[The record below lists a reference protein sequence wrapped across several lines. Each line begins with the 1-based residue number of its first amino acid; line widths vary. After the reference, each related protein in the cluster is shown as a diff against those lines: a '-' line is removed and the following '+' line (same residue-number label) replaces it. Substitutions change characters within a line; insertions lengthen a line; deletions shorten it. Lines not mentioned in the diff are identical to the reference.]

1 MAEPAIRDLPRLP
14 RIDPAW
20 RLPTEA
26 ELPYEDDE
34 RLAESD
40 YQLEPLGY
48 AFYGLR
54 GHYAGRTDVA
64 VHADMFVHYLR
75 VDEHGEVRLDEDGR
89 PIVDRLAPDVFVIFG
104 VPNRK
109 RDSYVTYDEGKP
121 PDFVLEVLSGSTW
134 RRDMGAKKTIYERM
148 GVQEYWILDPV
159 DAYIDPPPLRGFRRI
174 GDHYEPIDP
183 MPGAGIAYAS
193 EVLGLELRLA
203 DGVLRIRDPVAGEDL
218 RGPIELKEALEAE
231 TTARGREEV
240 LRREIEEAYRR
251 EKAAQ
256 NEGDFARRLAE
267 AKQLEAEAALLRKET
282 ALHQAES
289 ARDEAEAG
297 RLEAEARRREAE
309 AGRSDERRARVA
321 AEAAAE
327 QAAARIAELEARLRR
342 QTGDR

>member
-1 MAEPAIRDLPRLP
+1 MAEPAIHDFPRLP

-34 RLAESD
+34 PLAESD

-54 GHYAGRTDVA
+54 GHYAHRADVA

-75 VDEHGEVRLDEDGR
+75 VDEHGEVRLDQGGQ
-89 PIVDRLAPDVFVIFG
+89 PIVDRLAPDVFLVLG
-104 VPNRK
+104 VPSRK

-134 RRDMGAKKTIYERM
+134 RRDMGVKKTIYERM
-148 GVQEYWILDPV
+148 GVQEYWVLDPV
-159 DAYIDPPPLRGFRRI
+159 DAYIDPPPLKGFRLIR
-174 GDHYEPIDP
+174 DHYEPIAP
-183 MPGAGIAYAS
+183 VPGGGIVYAS
-193 EVLGLELRLA
+193 EVLGLELRVA
-203 DGVLRIRDPVAGEDL
+203 DGVFRIRDPVTGEDL
-218 RGPIELKEALEAE
+218 RGPIELAEALEAE

-240 LRREIEEAYRR
+240 LRREIEEAFRR

-256 NEGDFARRLAE
+256 NDGDVARRLAE
-267 AKQLEAEAALLRKET
+267 AKQLEAQATLLRTET
-282 ALHQAES
+282 ALRQAES

-297 RLEAEARRREAE
+297 RLEAEAHRR
-309 AGRSDERRARVA
+309 D
-321 AEAAAE
+321 AEAAAQ
-327 QAAARIAELEARLRR
+327 QAAERIAELEARLQR
-342 QTGDR
+342 QTSDR